1 MSETTIVNK
10 RGFDADDT
18 ERLSRRRSLREQ
30 AAQRDIE
37 LLPARLAEQDI
48 EASRVRRDEAADQ
61 HSIATQPLQEELGRL
76 EEAAISR
83 IGRREPP
90 DAEADARRAELTQL
104 IAAATAEL
112 EAIIRREREIQSIAR
127 RKARKIR
134 EGRPPADVLLMKLAQ
149 GPLASPRL
157 LAEQHVCRQRV
168 QWLEARRK
176 AAKKALEINQYNVAQ
191 LTAGRMFGDLA
202 AATARV
208 AAWER
213 EVAAVAGEIA
223 AALAEQERIHQA
235 LLDE

>member
-1 MSETTIVNK
+1 
-10 RGFDADDT
+10 
-18 ERLSRRRSLREQ
+18 
-30 AAQRDIE
+30 
-37 LLPARLAEQDI
+37 
-48 EASRVRRDEAADQ
+48 
-61 HSIATQPLQEELGRL
+61 
-76 EEAAISR
+76 
-83 IGRREPP
+83 
-90 DAEADARRAELTQL
+90 
-104 IAAATAEL
+104 
-112 EAIIRREREIQSIAR
+112 
-127 RKARKIR
+127 
-134 EGRPPADVLLMKLAQ
+134 
-149 GPLASPRL
+149 LASPRL